1 MTYHHDY
8 AALHAK
14 IHGFKAAPEL
24 ELSANFGN
32 KRVFAGGSLLYNSE
46 SRSIGMTKAGKSS
59 ISYQFNVLQFILK
72 RLSLKRH
79 YHCYS
84 CLTGDDI
91 NLIFISKSGLNLI
104 HMKQPRS

>member
-1 MTYHHDY
+1 MFWWEQVTYHHDY

-32 KRVFAGGSLLYNSE
+32 RRVFAGGSLLYNSE
-46 SRSIGMTKAGKSS
+46 SRAIGMTKAGKSS
-59 ISYQFNVLQFILK
+59 ISYQFNVLQSMVK

-79 YHCYS
+79 DYCYS
-84 CLTGDDI
+84 L
-91 NLIFISKSGLNLI
+91 
-104 HMKQPRS
+104 